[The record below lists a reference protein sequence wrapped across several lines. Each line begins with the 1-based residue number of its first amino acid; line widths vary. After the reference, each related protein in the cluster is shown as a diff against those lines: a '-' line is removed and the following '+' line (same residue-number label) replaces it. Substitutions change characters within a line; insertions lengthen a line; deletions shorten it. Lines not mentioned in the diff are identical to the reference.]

1 MDPSLDPRHQI
12 QRLVVTTAAA
22 WGLRWPR
29 LPFAISY

>member
-1 MDPSLDPRHQI
+1 MTHSIDPRGQI
-12 QRLVVTTAAA
+12 QRLVGTTAAA